1 MRVSSLSTDATQ
13 ALHTDDAFCLIGLS
27 NTDYEADYL
36 EIRLFE
42 NVGIRMQIRDVLLA
56 LVVIKLV
63 DALRGY

>member
-13 ALHTDDAFCLIGLS
+13 ALHADDAFCHIGLS
-27 NTDYEADYL
+27 DTDYQADYL